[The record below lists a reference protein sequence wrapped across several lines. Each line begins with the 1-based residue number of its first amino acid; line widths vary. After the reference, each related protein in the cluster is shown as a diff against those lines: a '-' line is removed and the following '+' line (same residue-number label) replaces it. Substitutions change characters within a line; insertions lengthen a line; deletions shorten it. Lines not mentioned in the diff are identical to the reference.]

1 MIRIESLV
9 LSRGTRRLLDGA
21 SLAVHAGQKVGL
33 VGSNGCGKSSLF
45 ALLLGELL
53 PDAGSAA
60 VPPAWVVAHV
70 EQEVPVLERP
80 AREFVIDGDAELR
93 SIEAALSAAEASA
106 DGHAAGELHG
116 RLAQIHAHAA
126 PARAAVLMAGLGFSE
141 SDAARPVGEFSGG
154 WRVRLQLARALM
166 ARSDLLLLDEPTNHL
181 DLDAVIWLEQW
192 LKSYRGT
199 LLAISHDREFLD
211 NVVDA
216 VCHVNQ
222 GRLRLYAGGFGDFE
236 RARAEEMSRHNAL
249 RARQERDI
257 ARLEDFVNR
266 FRAKATKAR
275 QAQSRLKALDRIQLV
290 ARAQAD
296 VPLEFAFDDPGDAAD
311 PLVTLDDCAA
321 GYGATVVLRGIR
333 LEIRPGA
340 RVGLLGRNGAGK
352 STLTR
357 LIAGRAPPSAGQRH
371 EGRGVRI
378 GYFTQH
384 TLEQLRDEHSA
395 LDHLARLEPAAREQD
410 LRDFLGGFGF
420 HGDDA
425 MRPCGPLSGG
435 EKARLCLALL
445 CRARPHLLLLDE
457 PTNHLDM
464 GMRGALTLALQSYP
478 GAVVLVSHDRSLLR
492 AAVDEFLLV
501 ADGRVVP
508 FDGDLDDYRA
518 WLLARREDGQ
528 SSAAGPGSGPSRR
541 DQRRAQAEARN
552 RAAGQ
557 RRPVQARIAVVEREM
572 ARLEGSLQTLE
583 TRLSAPDIYEVAQRD
598 ALAEALREQGR
609 MAGQLVALE
618 EEWLA
623 LQEQLEAMAA
633 AALAAE
639 AAGTPPG
646 LPNPTAVTEPASE
659 KT

>member
-1 MIRIESLV
+1 
-9 LSRGTRRLLDGA
+9 
-21 SLAVHAGQKVGL
+21 
-33 VGSNGCGKSSLF
+33 
-45 ALLLGELL
+45 
-53 PDAGSAA
+53 
-60 VPPAWVVAHV
+60 
-70 EQEVPVLERP
+70 
-80 AREFVIDGDAELR
+80 
-93 SIEAALSAAEASA
+93 
-106 DGHAAGELHG
+106 
-116 RLAQIHAHAA
+116 
-126 PARAAVLMAGLGFSE
+126 
-141 SDAARPVGEFSGG
+141 
-154 WRVRLQLARALM
+154 
-166 ARSDLLLLDEPTNHL
+166 
-181 DLDAVIWLEQW
+181 
-192 LKSYRGT
+192 
-199 LLAISHDREFLD
+199 
-211 NVVDA
+211 
-216 VCHVNQ
+216 
-222 GRLRLYAGGFGDFE
+222 
-236 RARAEEMSRHNAL
+236 
-249 RARQERDI
+249 
-257 ARLEDFVNR
+257 
-266 FRAKATKAR
+266 
-275 QAQSRLKALDRIQLV
+275 
-290 ARAQAD
+290 
-296 VPLEFAFDDPGDAAD
+296 
-311 PLVTLDDCAA
+311 
-321 GYGATVVLRGIR
+321 
-333 LEIRPGA
+333 
-340 RVGLLGRNGAGK
+340 
-352 STLTR
+352 
-357 LIAGRAPPSAGQRH
+357 
-371 EGRGVRI
+371 VRI
-378 GYFTQH
+378 GFFTQH

-395 LDHLARLEPAAREQD
+395 LDHLARLDPAAREQD

-518 WLLARREDGQ
+518 WLLARREGGQ
-528 SSAAGPGSGPSRR
+528 SSAAGPGSGSSRR

-583 TRLSAPDIYEVAQRD
+583 TRLSAPDIYDAVQRD

-633 AALAAE
+633 ALAAE

-646 LPNPTAVTEPASE
+646 LPNQTAVIEPASE